1 MLNVYPIRLRFISAR
16 LLASVASIFKSA
28 GCKGISF
35 VAAKKLILNV
45 SEPPRMSVVPR
56 RSDVFAS
63 QKLASRSVHGCTLL
77 DRLFQKAYGEYVL
90 RYAATANSPR
100 RIRSGTDAAGSKP
113 NRVRIANSQL
123 KNVQEVHSLACLRY
137 FFALF
142 LVSTPFISKGL
153 RKGFFQNG
161 QGCP

>member
-35 VAAKKLILNV
+35 VAVKKLILNV
-45 SEPPRMSVVPR
+45 SERTGMSVVPR

-77 DRLFQKAYGEYVL
+77 DRLFQKAYGRAFFRTDKDVREIKQQRVCP
-90 RYAATANSPR
+90 ANSSLNSVHGCTLFNR
-100 RIRSGTDAAGSKP
+100 LFQKAYGKCVFKSGGGVCIYSVLHKKE
-113 NRVRIANSQL
+113 NEFHHI
-123 KNVQEVHSLACLRY
+123 
-137 FFALF
+137 
-142 LVSTPFISKGL
+142 
-153 RKGFFQNG
+153 
-161 QGCP
+161 